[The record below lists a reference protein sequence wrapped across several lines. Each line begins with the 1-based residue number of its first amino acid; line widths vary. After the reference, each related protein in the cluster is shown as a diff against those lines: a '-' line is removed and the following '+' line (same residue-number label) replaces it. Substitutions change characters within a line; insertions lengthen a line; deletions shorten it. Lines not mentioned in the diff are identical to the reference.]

1 MYHLRLTFPIYIAK
15 IQVRYCLKNCRIVED
30 CSWAMPSLN
39 MLMYSKIIKPVVH
52 VQYMPS
58 FYTLLFEVDFIFKPV
73 VHVQN
78 MPSFY
83 TLLFEVDFI
92 LPRIE
97 HIS

>member
-1 MYHLRLTFPIYIAK
+1 MQQNF
-15 IQVRYCLKNCRIVED
+15 RYVTVFRTLEIIKD

-39 MLMYSKIIKPVVH
+39 MLMYSKLIKQVV
-52 VQYMPS
+52 Y
-58 FYTLLFEVDFIFKPV
+58 
-73 VHVQN
+73 VQN

-92 LPRIE
+92 LSRIK